1 MKIRLSAECHRF
13 LWKARAWRAKPA
25 VRLLAWRVRPRAYA
39 SWLPWLQL
47 FSWLL
52 GTVGLIWCAVV
63 QDQGWATVILL
74 MFSLYRWGP
83 DRELPEVRANALFD
97 LIGESG
103 IPIKDREFLRL
114 TRVDETLARWSICDQ
129 TALNER
135 RQALSGQVVRSTLRR
150 AQEPPRRM

>member
-1 MKIRLSAECHRF
+1 MAPLRHRF
-13 LWKARAWRAKPA
+13 VWKARAWRAKPA
-25 VRLLAWRVRPRAYA
+25 VRLLAWRVRPRAYT
-39 SWLPWLQL
+39 SWLPWLLL
-47 FSWLL
+47 FSWPL
-52 GTVGLIWCAVV
+52 GIAGLIWCAVV

-74 MFSLYRWGP
+74 VFSLYYWGP

-135 RQALSGQVVRSTLRR
+135 RQALSGQVARAAPRR
-150 AQEPPRRM
+150 DQEPPRRL

>member
-1 MKIRLSAECHRF
+1 MKIRFSAACHRF

-25 VRLLAWRVRPRAYA
+25 VRLLAWRVRPRAYT

-52 GTVGLIWCAVV
+52 GIAGLIWCAVV
-63 QDQGWATVILL
+63 QDQGWAPVILL
-74 MFSLYRWGP
+74 VFSLYYWGP

-135 RQALSGQVVRSTLRR
+135 RQALSGQVVRSTSRR
-150 AQEPPRRM
+150 GQEPPRRL